1 MAGFTLDATSLRAAV
16 AGVKS
21 AALRDA
27 ILHAAASAVRG
38 RAEASFRNP
47 SLRVETWPPR
57 SKRTDQRIGAASK
70 GAAAARAK
78 AKKFRREAVEQDYA
92 SVWLEGKKRDRA
104 RAKAAKAAAKAK
116 EWRGKAREAAAKA
129 VANRQ
134 LLIDTG
140 NLMSSFAVGQS
151 GEGYKVFS
159 SAPYAEYHQFGT
171 SRMPRRPMLPFDEAG
186 NLAKEAE
193 ADILAMA
200 GAGLARALAALG
212 FEVRG

>member
-38 RAEASFRNP
+38 MAEASFRNP
-47 SLRVETWPPR
+47 SLRVETWPPL
-57 SKRTDQRIGAASK
+57 SDRTVRALGSASK
-70 GAAAARAK
+70 AATAA
-78 AKKFRREAVEQDYA
+78 
-92 SVWLEGKKRDRA
+92 
-104 RAKAAKAAAKAK
+104 
-116 EWRGKAREAAAKA
+116 RGKAREWAGKAETAKTDKAREKALSKAREWKRKSRSAGRAWAAGHKA
-129 VANRQ
+129 GAVSRPP
-134 LLIDTG
+134 LVDTG
-140 NLMSSFAVGQS
+140 NLMSSFTVGQS

-171 SRMPRRPMLPFDEAG
+171 SRMPRRPMLPFDKAG
-186 NLAKEAE
+186 NLAKAAE

-200 GAGLARALAALG
+200 GAGLARAMAALG